1 MSLLYF
7 IVIGLI
13 AGWLAAKLI
22 RGGGFGLIGNM
33 VVGMIGAVIGGSL
46 MSMAGVNA
54 GSGLFASIGGATI
67 LSPRMPD
74 GTHLRLDMHFPH
86 VGLFS
91 ACCKGDSLDLLRPP
105 RLQHPHGRKRHSI
118 MGIMPVPG
126 KQRRRKK
133 RPAGSSP
140 ASR

>member
-46 MSMAGVNA
+46 MNMAGVSA
-54 GSGLFASIGGATI
+54 GSGLFASIGVATI
-67 LSPRMPD
+67 GAIVL
-74 GTHLRLDMHFPH
+74 
-86 VGLFS
+86 LFFV
-91 ACCKGDSLDLLRPP
+91 SLF
-105 RLQHPHGRKRHSI
+105 
-118 MGIMPVPG
+118 
-126 KQRRRKK
+126 RR
-133 RPAGSSP
+133 
-140 ASR
+140 

>member
-46 MSMAGVNA
+46 MSMAGVSA
-54 GSGLFASIGGATI
+54 GSGLFASIGVATSGAI
-67 LSPRMPD
+67 VL
-74 GTHLRLDMHFPH
+74 
-86 VGLFS
+86 LFLV
-91 ACCKGDSLDLLRPP
+91 SLF
-105 RLQHPHGRKRHSI
+105 
-118 MGIMPVPG
+118 
-126 KQRRRKK
+126 RR
-133 RPAGSSP
+133 
-140 ASR
+140 

>member
-46 MSMAGVNA
+46 MSMAGVSA
-54 GSGLFASIGGATI
+54 GSGLFASIGVATI
-67 LSPRMPD
+67 GAIVL
-74 GTHLRLDMHFPH
+74 
-86 VGLFS
+86 LFLV
-91 ACCKGDSLDLLRPP
+91 SLF
-105 RLQHPHGRKRHSI
+105 
-118 MGIMPVPG
+118 
-126 KQRRRKK
+126 RR
-133 RPAGSSP
+133 
-140 ASR
+140 

>member
-46 MSMAGVNA
+46 MNMAGVSA
-54 GSGLFASIGGATI
+54 GSGLFASIGVATI
-67 LSPRMPD
+67 GAIVL
-74 GTHLRLDMHFPH
+74 
-86 VGLFS
+86 LF
-91 ACCKGDSLDLLRPP
+91 L
-105 RLQHPHGRKRHSI
+105 
-118 MGIMPVPG
+118 
-126 KQRRRKK
+126 
-133 RPAGSSP
+133 
-140 ASR
+140 

>member
-54 GSGLFASIGGATI
+54 GSGLFASIGVATI
-67 LSPRMPD
+67 GAIVL
-74 GTHLRLDMHFPH
+74 
-86 VGLFS
+86 LFIV
-91 ACCKGDSLDLLRPP
+91 SLF
-105 RLQHPHGRKRHSI
+105 
-118 MGIMPVPG
+118 
-126 KQRRRKK
+126 RR
-133 RPAGSSP
+133 
-140 ASR
+140 